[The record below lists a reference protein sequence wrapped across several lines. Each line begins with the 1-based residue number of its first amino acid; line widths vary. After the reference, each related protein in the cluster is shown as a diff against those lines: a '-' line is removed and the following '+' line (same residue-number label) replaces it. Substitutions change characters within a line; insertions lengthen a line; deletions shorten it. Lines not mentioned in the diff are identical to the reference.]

1 MADTVKKETTAPED
15 KGFSC
20 LGLNIR
26 LNYVIF
32 YWLGIGTLLPWNIF
46 ITVVAYSVGAN
57 KTSTTRF
64 DGVSPLQC
72 IGV

>member
-20 LGLNIR
+20 LGLNIK

-32 YWLGIGTLLPWNIF
+32 YWLGIGTLLPWNMF
-46 ITVVAYSVGAN
+46 ITVRLVV
-57 KTSTTRF
+57 
-64 DGVSPLQC
+64 L
-72 IGV
+72 